1 MYCTCR
7 LSSHK
12 FFKLNSDIHHYA
24 KLSLLVSRKEN
35 LSQTH
40 LLVSYIPYSLAQK
53 GMKLTGLDYVHIHV
67 HVPDIY
73 MYMHT

>member
-1 MYCTCR
+1 M
-7 LSSHK
+7 
-12 FFKLNSDIHHYA
+12 
-24 KLSLLVSRKEN
+24 SLLVSRKEN

-53 GMKLTGLDYVHIHV
+53 RIKLTGLGYVHII

-73 MYMHT
+73 YRCTRLVSIKERSELRTQEKREAVTRQ